1 MGKSQMILIE
11 SVGIGMF
18 LSLILTETIGLAAG
32 GIVVP
37 GYIALVLHNPVQ
49 VIATILAGLITYL
62 IVKLLSSYII
72 IYGRRLLIIS
82 ILIGYLISY
91 LTRISPTIN
100 LNEFSMNIQTIGF
113 VIPGLIAYW
122 IARQGIIPTLSA
134 MIIVASLVRLIIIII
149 HNGMVLP

>member
-1 MGKSQMILIE
+1 MLLIE

-37 GYIALVLHNPVQ
+37 GYIALVLHHPIQ

-62 IVKLLSSYII
+62 IIKLLSSYII

-82 ILIGYLISY
+82 ILIGYLIAY
-91 LTRISPTIN
+91 LTRISPMIR
-100 LNEFSMNIQTIGF
+100 LDALSLDIQTIGF

-122 IARQGIIPTLSA
+122 IARQGIIPTLAA
-134 MIIVASLVRLIIIII
+134 MLIVSSLVRLIIIII
-149 HNGMVLP
+149 HNGIVLP

>member
-1 MGKSQMILIE
+1 MILIE

-37 GYIALVLHNPVQ
+37 GYIALVLHHPVQ
-49 VIATILAGLITYL
+49 VIATVLAGLTTYL
-62 IVKLLSSYII
+62 IIKILSKYII

-82 ILIGYLISY
+82 ILTGYLIAY
-91 LTRISPTIN
+91 LTRISPMIN
-100 LNEFSMNIQTIGF
+100 LNAFSLNIQTVGF

-134 MIIVASLVRLIIIII
+134 MIIVSSLVRLIIIIV
-149 HNGMVLP
+149 HNGVVLP

>member
-1 MGKSQMILIE
+1 MILIE

-37 GYIALVLHNPVQ
+37 GYIALVLHNPIQ
-49 VIATILAGLITYL
+49 VIATVCAGLITYL
-62 IVKLLSSYII
+62 IIKLLSSYII

-82 ILIGYLISY
+82 ILIGYLIAY

-100 LNEFSMNIQTIGF
+100 LNEFNMNIQTVGY

>member
-1 MGKSQMILIE
+1 MILIE

-37 GYIALVLHNPVQ
+37 GYIALVLHHPVQ
-49 VIATILAGLITYL
+49 VIATVLAGLITYL
-62 IVKLLSSYII
+62 IIKILSKYII

-82 ILIGYLISY
+82 ILIGYLIAY
-91 LTRISPTIN
+91 LTRISPMLN
-100 LNEFSMNIQTIGF
+100 LNTFSLNIQTVGF

-134 MIIVASLVRLIIIII
+134 MIIVSSLVRLIIIIV
-149 HNGMVLP
+149 HNGVVLP

>member
-1 MGKSQMILIE
+1 MLIE
-11 SVGIGMF
+11 AVGIGMF

-49 VIATILAGLITYL
+49 VIITIVVGIITYL
-62 IVKLLSSYII
+62 IVKLISLYII

-91 LTRISPTIN
+91 ITKISPMVAMNTLSIN
-100 LNEFSMNIQTIGF
+100 IETIGF

-134 MIIVASLVRLIIIII
+134 MIIVSSLVRLTIIIIN
-149 HNGMVLP
+149 NGVVLS

>member
-1 MGKSQMILIE
+1 MILIE

-37 GYIALVLHNPVQ
+37 GYIALVLHHPMQ
-49 VIATILAGLITYL
+49 VITTITAGLVTYM
-62 IVKLLSSYII
+62 IIRFLSSYVI

-82 ILIGYLISY
+82 ILVGYLIAY
-91 LTRISPTIN
+91 LTRIAPMIN
-100 LNEFSMNIQTIGF
+100 LHTFNLNIQTVGF

-134 MIIVASLVRLIIIII
+134 MIIVASLVRLIIIIV
-149 HNGMVLP
+149 HNGIVLP

>member
-1 MGKSQMILIE
+1 MLIE
-11 SVGIGMF
+11 AVGIGMF

-49 VIATILAGLITYL
+49 VISTIVVGIITYL
-62 IVKLLSSYII
+62 IVKLISLYII
-72 IYGRRLLIIS
+72 IYGRRLLIVS
-82 ILIGYLISY
+82 ILIGYLIAY
-91 LTRISPTIN
+91 ITKISPMVAMDTLSIN
-100 LNEFSMNIQTIGF
+100 IETIGF

-134 MIIVASLVRLIIIII
+134 MIIVSSLVRLIIIII
-149 HNGMVLP
+149 HNGVVFS

>member
-1 MGKSQMILIE
+1 MILIE

-37 GYIALVLHNPVQ
+37 GYIALVLHHPVQ
-49 VIATILAGLITYL
+49 VVATVLAGLITYL
-62 IVKLLSSYII
+62 IIRILSRYII

-82 ILIGYLISY
+82 ILVGYLIAY
-91 LTRISPTIN
+91 LTRISPMLS
-100 LNEFSMNIQTIGF
+100 LNAFSLNIQTIGF

-134 MIIVASLVRLIIIII
+134 MIIVSSLVRLIIIIV
-149 HNGMVLP
+149 HNGVVLP

>member
-1 MGKSQMILIE
+1 MLIE
-11 SVGIGMF
+11 AVGIGMF

-49 VIATILAGLITYL
+49 VIITIVVGIITYL
-62 IVKLLSSYII
+62 IVKLISLYII

-91 LTRISPTIN
+91 ITKISPIVAMNTLSIN
-100 LNEFSMNIQTIGF
+100 IETIGF

-134 MIIVASLVRLIIIII
+134 MIIVSSLVRLTIIII
-149 HNGMVLP
+149 HNGVVLS

>member
-1 MGKSQMILIE
+1 MLIE
-11 SVGIGMF
+11 AVGIGMF

-49 VIATILAGLITYL
+49 VIITIVVGIITYL
-62 IVKLLSSYII
+62 IVKLISLYII
-72 IYGRRLLIIS
+72 IYGRRLLIRS

-91 LTRISPTIN
+91 ITKISPMVAMNTLIIN
-100 LNEFSMNIQTIGF
+100 IETIGF

-134 MIIVASLVRLIIIII
+134 MIIVSSLVRLTIIIIN
-149 HNGMVLP
+149 NGVVLS

>member
-1 MGKSQMILIE
+1 MLLIE
-11 SVGIGMF
+11 AVGIGMF

-37 GYIALVLHNPVQ
+37 GYIALVLHHPVQ
-49 VIATILAGLITYL
+49 VIATIVAGLITYL
-62 IVKLLSSYII
+62 IIRLLSAYII

-82 ILIGYLISY
+82 ILVGYLIAY
-91 LTRISPTIN
+91 LTRISPMIN
-100 LNEFSMNIQTIGF
+100 LDTLSLSIQTVGF

-134 MIIVASLVRLIIIII
+134 MIIVSGLVRLIIIIV
-149 HNGMVLP
+149 HNGVVLP

>member
-1 MGKSQMILIE
+1 MILIE

-37 GYIALVLHNPVQ
+37 GYIALVLHNPIQ
-49 VIATILAGLITYL
+49 VIATVFAGLITYL
-62 IVKLLSSYII
+62 IIKLLSSYII

-82 ILIGYLISY
+82 ILIGYLIAY

-100 LNEFSMNIQTIGF
+100 LNEFSMNIQTVGY

-122 IARQGIIPTLSA
+122 IARQGIVPTLSA

>member
-1 MGKSQMILIE
+1 MLLIE

-37 GYIALVLHNPVQ
+37 GYIALVLHNPLQ
-49 VIATILAGLITYL
+49 VCATILAGLITYL
-62 IVKLLSSYII
+62 IIKMLSSYII

-82 ILIGYLISY
+82 ILVGYLIAY
-91 LTRISPTIN
+91 VTRISPIVTLDGVSFN
-100 LNEFSMNIQTIGF
+100 LQTVGF

-122 IARQGIIPTLSA
+122 IARQGIIPTISA
-134 MIIVASLVRLIIIII
+134 MLIVSSLVRLIIIIL
-149 HNGMVLP
+149 HNGVVLP

>member
-1 MGKSQMILIE
+1 MLIE
-11 SVGIGMF
+11 AVGIGMF

-49 VIATILAGLITYL
+49 VISTIVVGLITYL
-62 IVKLLSSYII
+62 IVKLISFYII

-82 ILIGYLISY
+82 ILIGYLIAY
-91 LTRISPTIN
+91 ITKISPMVALDTLSIN
-100 LNEFSMNIQTIGF
+100 IETIGF

-134 MIIVASLVRLIIIII
+134 MIIVSSLVRLIIIII
-149 HNGMVLP
+149 HNGVVLP